1 MPTANSPTITPD
13 DKVVFLLSYLSN
25 LASFLIGPGLDH
37 ILYGSV
43 VAGLVK
49 TATPWEV
56 VWGPAVLQLPPG
68 GYALN
73 AMYVA
78 SPIGQPTR
86 FVVAMAGTNIPSA
99 LDWFLEDLNVSIQ
112 VPWTAPPT
120 AGSPAISLATASG
133 LSILVTMKPSTG
145 LPGAGLTL
153 QEFLSLATR
162 SSVAVQVE
170 TTGHSLG
177 GALSPAL
184 ALWLAD
190 SQGTPT
196 GWDPQRMARVS
207 AMPTAGATPGNLDF
221 ANYYDSRLG
230 ASTQRFV
237 NSLDPIPH
245 CWSLATIDQL
255 ATLYAPA
262 IPKSQGIDTL
272 VSLIRAVASKGDY
285 APILPAAPPIAGTL
299 NSSLINPIA
308 TAAANYLTQMG
319 YQHTT
324 AYYLAFDLPPQVIPV
339 APLAI
344 PPPPPGAQP
353 FSTAPGR
360 RMDAIGPS
368 IVRMPEGADDPRTPE
383 VVDELT
389 RTLQEAAVLRPEEVA
404 V

>member
-1 MPTANSPTITPD
+1 MPTAASPLITAD

-25 LASFLIGPGLDH
+25 LVSYLTGPGLDYT
-37 ILYGSV
+37 LYSSV

-56 VWGPAVLQLPPG
+56 VWGPAVLQYPSD

-86 FVVAMAGTNIPSA
+86 FVIAVAGTNIPSA
-99 LDWFLEDLNVSIQ
+99 LDWFLEDFNVSIQ
-112 VPWTAPPT
+112 VPWTAPPA
-120 AGSPAISLATASG
+120 AGSPAISMATASG
-133 LSILVTMKPSTG
+133 LSILVTTKPSAG

-153 QEFLSLATR
+153 QQFLSRATL
-162 SSVAVQVE
+162 SSAALQVE

-190 SQGTPT
+190 HQGTPT
-196 GWDPQRMARVS
+196 GWDPKKVATVS

-221 ANYYDSRLG
+221 ASYYDSRLG
-230 ASTQRFV
+230 TSTQRFH
-237 NSLDPIPH
+237 NSLDVVPH
-245 CWSLATIDQL
+245 CWNLTTMGQL
-255 ATLYAPA
+255 PTLYAPA
-262 IPKSQGIDTL
+262 IPESRGIDTL
-272 VSLIRAVASKGDY
+272 VSQATAAASKGDY
-285 APILPAAPPIAGTL
+285 APIMPTAPPIIGTL
-299 NSSLINPIA
+299 NSSLVNPVA
-308 TAAANYLTQMG
+308 TAEANYLAQMG

-324 AYYLAFDLPPQVIPV
+324 AYYIVFGLPSLAIPL

-344 PPPPPGAQP
+344 PPPSHGAKVI
-353 FSTAPGR
+353 SAATGR
-360 RMDAIGPS
+360 RMVAVGSS
-368 IVRMPEGADDPRTPE
+368 IVEMPKGVDDPRTLG

-389 RTLQEAAVLRPEEVA
+389 RVLQDAALLKPAEIVV
-404 V
+404 